1 MGCMASSTSQ
11 THAFPNVF
19 SLSPKVWT
27 TQLWWSCQGNSSSWE
42 LFLYLTTGPFPS
54 QHSQHEREFSLDVTQ
69 GLGPSASFWFLSKIP
84 SYLFLFILL
93 TQKHLQAGADSSFTG
108 LKAHIIQEALFKKN
122 AKSDLKT
129 SICQNEEVQQTKTT
143 RTSLV
148 VWWLRL
154 CTPNAGV
161 RVRGLGRKPDSTC
174 CN

>member
-69 GLGPSASFWFLSKIP
+69 GLGPSHHTTLRGLIHIVFHTVFHQALVPLTRVRMAHPGLSCPWFLPPAHLLFSFQLSHEHRSV
-84 SYLFLFILL
+84 SYWAY
-93 TQKHLQAGADSSFTG
+93 KHFTP
-108 LKAHIIQEALFKKN
+108 E
-122 AKSDLKT
+122 SDTL
-129 SICQNEEVQQTKTT
+129 
-143 RTSLV
+143 
-148 VWWLRL
+148 
-154 CTPNAGV
+154 
-161 RVRGLGRKPDSTC
+161 
-174 CN
+174 